1 MHLRAMSR
9 ATKRLFIFRKYVAFY
24 LADATNIYRD
34 NKKHLRLVLC
44 SAAGYALRFIIM
56 KIVCEVDYLEDN
68 EPIIYGPYAQR
79 DCLDYNEFVGNE
91 DGERISER
99 ANE

>member
-1 MHLRAMSR
+1 
-9 ATKRLFIFRKYVAFY
+9 
-24 LADATNIYRD
+24 
-34 NKKHLRLVLC
+34 
-44 SAAGYALRFIIM
+44 M

-91 DGERISER
+91 DGENEG
-99 ANE
+99 ANERRNERFASFPDAVKRC